1 MSKLWKDVWLDN
13 YNGTSEA
20 HKDLEQ
26 FMKKNYKGHQY
37 VPWAVMVKWLYL
49 LDENSELVVVV
60 DDSEDGDSTPVFT
73 SEGSIDNV
81 TSENNDGKEKYK
93 RTEVAFKAHF
103 VKIRCKFL
111 GREFEE
117 IYPIQ
122 DNAYNAPN
130 YYDSNMVNKA
140 IQRAKAKLIST
151 ATGLAYSLYENGDLQ
166 FEDDS
171 PKETKKIVPKEEKVV
186 EAPKKP
192 VTPKNET
199 VDVDNDVLEVT
210 NFIKETPD
218 IVKVLQTLNVDIVK
232 TYGFAL
238 NPDDENLYEK
248 VSQLKNAKIFG
259 RALKKRYED
268 MKNAE

>member
-1 MSKLWKDVWLDN
+1 MSKLWKEVWLEN
-13 YNGTSEA
+13 YSGVSEA

-49 LDENSELVVVV
+49 LDENAELVV
-60 DDSEDGDSTPVFT
+60 ETNPINNTPVFS
-73 SEGSIDNV
+73 SEGIISSV
-81 TSENNDGKEKYK
+81 SSETTKDTEKFK
-93 RTEVAFKAHF
+93 RTDVPYKSHF
-103 VKIRCKFL
+103 IKVRCKFL
-111 GREFEE
+111 GREFVEV
-117 IYPIQ
+117 YPVQ

-140 IQRAKAKLIST
+140 LQRAKAKLIST
-151 ATGLAYSLYENGDLQ
+151 ATGLAYGLYENGDLQ

-192 VTPKNET
+192 VPTQNDT
-199 VDVDNDVLEVT
+199 IGVDNDAMEVT